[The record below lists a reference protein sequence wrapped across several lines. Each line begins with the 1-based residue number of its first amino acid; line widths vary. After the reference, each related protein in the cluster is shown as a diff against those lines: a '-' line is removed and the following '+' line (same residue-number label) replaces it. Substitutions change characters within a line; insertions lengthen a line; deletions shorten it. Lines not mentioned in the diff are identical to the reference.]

1 MEQKT
6 FCFSMTS
13 REWKKWRGFAAFC
26 YAATLWQILVIV
38 WFLLCELLVLVAK
51 LSPKLG
57 ETWDFWLLV
66 WGTVFLLLML
76 RGYVRLKKATGELE
90 KSVFVLKCSLM
101 PNYMRFYSDASPG
114 MDHLVHYG
122 DVHRLLGVGRN
133 LFFWFTWEKMAM
145 YQIIPSAAFES
156 YQEYRQV
163 KADIKRRIKQ
173 QGSGKQKSVL
183 GSFFGGAFSLWLDY
197 IKAVV
202 KALAVVMAV
211 LLCIGLVG
219 TVIKKMKG

>member
-6 FCFSMTS
+6 FCFSITS

-51 LSPKLG
+51 LSPNLG
-57 ETWDFWLLV
+57 ETWGFWLLV

-122 DVHRLLGVGRN
+122 DVHRLLGGAQPVFLVYMGENGYVPDHTVGG
-133 LFFWFTWEKMAM
+133 
-145 YQIIPSAAFES
+145 I
-156 YQEYRQV
+156 
-163 KADIKRRIKQ
+163 
-173 QGSGKQKSVL
+173 
-183 GSFFGGAFSLWLDY
+183 
-197 IKAVV
+197 
-202 KALAVVMAV
+202 
-211 LLCIGLVG
+211 
-219 TVIKKMKG
+219 

>member
-1 MEQKT
+1 MA
-6 FCFSMTS
+6 
-13 REWKKWRGFAAFC
+13 RVRR
-26 YAATLWQILVIV
+26 V
-38 WFLLCELLVLVAK
+38 LLCRHLVADSGYCVVSAVRTFGACGEAFPK
-51 LSPKLG
+51 FRGNLGFLASGLGDCLSSADASG
-57 ETWDFWLLV
+57 ICSSE
-66 WGTVFLLLML
+66 
-76 RGYVRLKKATGELE
+76 KATGELE

>member
-6 FCFSMTS
+6 FCFSMTP

-38 WFLLCELLVLVAK
+38 WFLLWVFLALVAD
-51 LSPKLG
+51 LSPNLG
-57 ETWDFWLLV
+57 ETWGFWLLV
-66 WGTVFLLLML
+66 WGTVFFLLML
-76 RGYVRLKKATGELE
+76 RGYVCLKKNTGELE
-90 KSVFVLKCSLM
+90 KSALVLKCSMM
-101 PNYMRFYSDASPG
+101 PNYLRFYSDAYPE

-122 DVHRLLGVGRN
+122 DIHRFVGAGRN

-145 YQIIPSAAFES
+145 YQIIPSAAFAS
-156 YQEYRQV
+156 YREYRQV
-163 KADIKRRIKQ
+163 KAHIKRRIKQ
-173 QGSGKQKSVL
+173 QRPEKQRSVL
-183 GSFFGGAFSLWLDY
+183 GSFFGGACSLWLDY
-197 IKAVV
+197 FKAVV

-211 LLCIGLVG
+211 LLCVGLVG

>member
-1 MEQKT
+1 
-6 FCFSMTS
+6 
-13 REWKKWRGFAAFC
+13 
-26 YAATLWQILVIV
+26 
-38 WFLLCELLVLVAK
+38 
-51 LSPKLG
+51 
-57 ETWDFWLLV
+57 
-66 WGTVFLLLML
+66 
-76 RGYVRLKKATGELE
+76 
-90 KSVFVLKCSLM
+90 
-101 PNYMRFYSDASPG
+101 
-114 MDHLVHYG
+114 
-122 DVHRLLGVGRN
+122 
-133 LFFWFTWEKMAM
+133 M

-183 GSFFGGAFSLWLDY
+183 GSFFGGGVSLWLGY